1 MMLSKNT
8 GERKMGLNRASALI
22 VTGVNSL
29 QNGLLALTTA
39 MPQLEVVDEAG
50 DASMALRIVDEHRP
64 DLVLLDA
71 DLPGNQAWA
80 VLKHIKAGCPHTHCI
95 VLADDVQQQKEAETL
110 GADAVVLK
118 GTPPAKL
125 VAAIEGLLPRP
136 EA

>member
-1 MMLSKNT
+1 MK
-8 GERKMGLNRASALI
+8 NRASALI
-22 VTGVNSL
+22 VTGVNCL

-39 MPQLEVVDEAG
+39 MPQLELVDEAG
-50 DASMALRIVDEHRP
+50 DASMALRIVDEHPP

-95 VLADDVQQQKEAETL
+95 VLADDVQQQKDAETL

-125 VAAIEGLLPRP
+125 IAAIEGLLPQP